1 MLHIVDDEE
10 IIRDSLTWLAR
21 SRNIAAIGYESGAAV
36 LGALAHATG
45 IDAEGECLL
54 LDVRMP
60 GTSGVALFNELKTK
74 GLLHR
79 RPVIFLT
86 GHGDVPM
93 AVDMLKNGAF
103 DFFEKPFNDNQ
114 LMDRVLEALE
124 VSRAGGAED
133 AVQSRL
139 AALSAREREV
149 LDLILAGKMNKVIA
163 DELGISMRTVEVH
176 RAHIFDKMNVKAPSL
191 QTRIANLSGGNQQKV
206 LLARWLEIAPKVLI
220 LDEPTRGVD
229 IYAKSEIYQLVHKLA
244 EQGVAVVVISS
255 ELPEVIGICD
265 RVLVMREGAITG
277 ELAGAAITQ
286 EAIMHLATD
295 TAGMHGTHAGGA
307 EPPAVGTA
315 AVHSSPSSHSF

>member
-21 SRNIAAIGYESGAAV
+21 SRNIAATAYDSGPTLLA
-36 LGALAHATG
+36 ALAASPG

-60 GTSGVALFNELKTK
+60 GTSGVALFNDLKTK

-114 LMDRVLEALE
+114 LMDRVLEALAS
-124 VSRAGGAED
+124 SRAGGAED

-139 AALSAREREV
+139 AALSVREREV

-176 RAHIFDKMNVKAPSL
+176 RAHIFDKMNVKTA
-191 QTRIANLSGGNQQKV
+191 V
-206 LLARWLEIAPKVLI
+206 ELARLLK
-220 LDEPTRGVD
+220 
-229 IYAKSEIYQLVHKLA
+229 
-244 EQGVAVVVISS
+244 
-255 ELPEVIGICD
+255 
-265 RVLVMREGAITG
+265 
-277 ELAGAAITQ
+277 
-286 EAIMHLATD
+286 
-295 TAGMHGTHAGGA
+295 
-307 EPPAVGTA
+307 
-315 AVHSSPSSHSF
+315 